1 MTIPG
6 LGLLRSPDDV
16 DRPAGAVEVPPLHS
30 PAPDRVDESLGQH
43 VNDLLIAWV
52 GRLGTFASPPD
63 HVFVGDYGR
72 FAMLVH
78 PDTDDPDRLLLAAQC
93 MAALF
98 AVDDYYCDDE
108 RSGAVPALLGP
119 RLGLAQSALDPAHL
133 VGPHA
138 AELENALRA
147 DPVLVG
153 LRSYIEHVAVYASP
167 AQLAR
172 VRHETVAMFLTM
184 TEEAAWRAAG
194 EVPSVWKY
202 LAHRQPNS
210 FLPCMTLIDVIGG
223 YELPAAVYADPAVRR
238 ATTLAGS
245 ATIIANDLYS
255 MAKEGIPEI
264 GDFNLPTVVAAER
277 GCPLQE
283 AVEISVRIHDDVVRA
298 FEDAGQQL
306 LRRASPELARF
317 LAGLRGWIGGSR
329 EWHARSGR
337 YRSAPI
343 LEARR

>member
-1 MTIPG
+1 MGNPG
-6 LGLLRSPDDV
+6 RSCLLPPDEV
-16 DRPAGAVEVPPLHS
+16 GWPAGAVVVPPLYC
-30 PAPDRVDESLGQH
+30 PDPVRIDESLGED
-43 VNDLLIAWV
+43 VDDLLLTWV
-52 GRLGTFASPPD
+52 RELGTFTSPPD
-63 HVFVGDYGR
+63 HVYTGQYGR

-98 AVDDYYCDDE
+98 GVDDCYCDDE
-108 RSGAVPALLGP
+108 RSGSVPALLGP

-133 VGPHA
+133 VGRHA
-138 AELENALRA
+138 VELENALRA

-153 LRSYIEHVAVYASP
+153 LRSYIEHAAVYASP
-167 AQLAR
+167 AQLGR
-172 VRHETVAMFLTM
+172 IRHETAAMFLTM

-210 FLPCMTLIDVIGG
+210 FLPCMTLIDVVGG

-264 GDFNLPTVVAAER
+264 GDFNLPTVLAAEQ

-283 AVEISVRIHDDVVRA
+283 AVEISISIHDDVVRA
-298 FEDAGQQL
+298 FEDAVQRL
-306 LRRASPELARF
+306 LRRASPELVRF
-317 LAGLRGWIGGSR
+317 LAGLRAWIGGSR

-337 YRSAPI
+337 YHPAPI
-343 LEARR
+343 LSTRR